1 MIAPATVDEYLA
13 ALTDER
19 RAVMEE
25 LRVTIAAAAPDAIES
40 IAYQMPAL
48 RDQDGR
54 FVVSYAAFRNHY
66 SIFPAS
72 DGVVEA
78 LGDEIRPYLAGKGTI
93 RFAANAP
100 IPLSLVTRIVTV
112 RLAETAPRD
121 PSA

>member
-1 MIAPATVDEYLA
+1 MSVPATIDEYIA
-13 ALTDER
+13 ALTGER

-25 LRVTIAAAAPDAIES
+25 LRGTIAAAAPDAIES

-48 RDQDGR
+48 RGRDGR

-93 RFAANAP
+93 RFPANAA
-100 IPLSLVTRIVTV
+100 IPLSLVSRIVTV
-112 RLAETAPRD
+112 RLAETATRD
-121 PSA
+121 SSA